1 MEASMEPDTTPD
13 VQGFI
18 DQSRIG
24 LRQLRLIAL
33 CIAIML
39 VEGYDTT
46 VIGYIAPL
54 LRQQWHL
61 QPQNLGPLF
70 GMGLFGLG
78 IGSLALGPIADK
90 IGRKTL
96 LLLSVGLFGVASL
109 ASAFAESLHVLIILR
124 FITGLGLG
132 GAMPNAYTLAAEYSP
147 ARSRASLVAPIGCG
161 MAAGGAIGG
170 VFAGNAMQAYGWS
183 IMLTIGGVLPILLVP
198 LLLMWLPESA
208 RFQIARGV
216 SEDKVR
222 KTLRQMYPDI
232 QFDKVRLTHV
242 KVPRSAFPVKYLFR
256 GALARDTVLLWM
268 TGFST
273 LLIVYFLGNWLPL
286 LVHDSGAAFG
296 AGTHMIAFYLFGSTV
311 GALALGMMMDRY
323 RPQMVI
329 CLTMVVA
336 SACMA
341 SLASVLHTS
350 LLAYPALF
358 LIGMGTGGTMTG
370 INILATMIYPTPAR
384 ATGVSWAL
392 AFGRVG
398 SILGATVVG
407 ALLAAGWSIPNLFAG
422 AAGVLLLAALCA
434 AFMRNT
440 EKTGQR
446 SDAVA
451 SNQLATAIAD
461 PKP

>member
-1 MEASMEPDTTPD
+1 MESDTTPD

-46 VIGYIAPL
+46 VIGYIAPI

-96 LLLSVGLFGVASL
+96 LVLSVALFGVASL

-147 ARSRASLVAPIGCG
+147 ARLRASLVAPIGCG

-198 LLLMWLPESA
+198 LLLMWLPESV
-208 RFQIARGV
+208 RFQISRGV
-216 SEDKVR
+216 SESKVR
-222 KTLRQMYPDI
+222 KTLRQMYPEI
-232 QFDKVRLTHV
+232 QFEKVRLAHV
-242 KVPRSAFPVKYLFR
+242 KAPRSAFPVKYLFR

-268 TGFST
+268 MGFST

-286 LVHDSGAAFG
+286 LVHDSGAAV
-296 AGTHMIAFYLFGSTV
+296 GTGTQMIAFYLFGSTV

-336 SACMA
+336 SACMV
-341 SLASVLHTS
+341 SLAAVLHTGI
-350 LLAYPALF
+350 LAYPALF

-370 INILATMIYPTPAR
+370 VNILATMIYPTPAR

-392 AFGRVG
+392 AFGRIG

-407 ALLAAGWSIPNLFAG
+407 ALLAVGWSISNLFSG
-422 AAGVLLLAALCA
+422 AAGVLLLAAFCA
-434 AFMRNT
+434 AFMRKA
-440 EKTGQR
+440 EKSEYQ
-446 SDAVA
+446 SDVVSSSQPSAVIVE
-451 SNQLATAIAD
+451 S
-461 PKP
+461 KP